1 MLYEEGIT
9 AIFGILA
16 KAGPLEE
23 ALALGEINLERTV
36 ENIVRV
42 LGVRRRLF

>member
-1 MLYEEGIT
+1 MT

-16 KAGPLEE
+16 KVESIE
-23 ALALGEINLERTV
+23 AALQSGERNLERTV

-42 LGVRRRLF
+42 LSV